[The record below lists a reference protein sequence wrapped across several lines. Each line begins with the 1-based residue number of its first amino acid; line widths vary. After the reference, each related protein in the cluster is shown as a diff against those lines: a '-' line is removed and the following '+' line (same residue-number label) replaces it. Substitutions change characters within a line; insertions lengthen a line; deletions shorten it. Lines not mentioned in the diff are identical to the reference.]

1 MPATPAAALFPAMAC
16 GLPSRLHPSLPSQR
30 ETSMRQTTDTAGET
44 GAHAPALGEAVF
56 RVLVDSIRDYAVYM
70 LDPRGVV
77 VSWNSGAERIKG
89 YSADEVIGQHFQM
102 FYLPEERDAGKPEQE
117 LQMARE
123 SGRFE
128 VEAWCL
134 RKDGSRFRAYVVVT
148 ALRNSDGELLGFAK
162 VTQDITARWQAG
174 QELWESEK
182 RFRLLV
188 DQVRDYA
195 IFLLS
200 PHGRITTWNRG
211 AHRMKGYTAEE
222 AYGRSLD
229 LFYLP
234 EDIARGKPARLL
246 RQAAAEGVAHDIGWR
261 QRKNGER
268 FWADVTITALYDSA
282 GKLYGYAKVVRDLT
296 EQLEAEQLARAY
308 EAAREAIKV
317 RDEFLSIASHELR
330 TPLTALNLQ
339 LQGLKLL
346 LERNPAAWNP
356 ERTGGAI
363 GRALES
369 AERLSQLVDTLLDV
383 SRISTGRIELKPS
396 AFDLAA
402 AVRGAI
408 ERLAEL
414 IRQASCDVHVHA
426 PETLEGRWDQLRVEQ
441 ALMNL
446 ISNACKYAPN
456 SRIDVRVERDG
467 ERVRLSV
474 TDTGPGIAPENLDQ
488 IFARFERGVS
498 SQHYGGL
505 GLGLFVTRQ
514 IAEAHGGRAWVEST
528 LGQGSTFTIELPLVT
543 ATDPAGTE
551 QG

>member
-1 MPATPAAALFPAMAC
+1 M
-16 GLPSRLHPSLPSQR
+16 R
-30 ETSMRQTTDTAGET
+30 ETTYTAGDTAT
-44 GAHAPALGEAVF
+44 HAPALGEAAF
-56 RVLVDSIRDYAVYM
+56 RVLVDNIRDYAVYM
-70 LDPRGVV
+70 LDPQGVV

-89 YSADEVIGQHFQM
+89 YSADEVIGQHFRM
-102 FYLPEERDAGKPEQE
+102 FYLLEEQDAGKPEQE

-128 VEAWCL
+128 DEAWRL

-148 ALRNSDGELLGFAK
+148 ALRNTAGELLGFAK
-162 VTQDITARWQAG
+162 VTQDVTARWQAE
-174 QELWESEK
+174 QELRESEK

-200 PHGRITTWNRG
+200 PDGRITTWNRG
-211 AHRMKGYTAEE
+211 ARRMKGYTADEVS
-222 AYGRSLD
+222 GRFLS

-234 EDIARGKPARLL
+234 EDVARGKPVRLL
-246 RQAAAEGVAHDIGWR
+246 KQAAVEGVAHDVGWR
-261 QRKNGER
+261 LRKGGER

-282 GKLYGYAKVVRDLT
+282 GKLYGYTKVVRDLT

-339 LQGLKLL
+339 LQGIKLL
-346 LERNPAAWNP
+346 MERNPAAWNP

-383 SRISTGRIELKPS
+383 SRISAGRIELKLS
-396 AFDLAA
+396 TFDLAT
-402 AVRGAI
+402 AVREAI

-414 IRQASCDVHVHA
+414 IRQASCEVHIHA
-426 PETLEGRWDQLRVEQ
+426 PEAIEGRWDRLRVEQ

-456 SRIDVRVERDG
+456 SRIDIRVERDG
-467 ERVRLSV
+467 ERARLSV
-474 TDTGPGIAPENLDQ
+474 TDTGPGIAPENLEQ
-488 IFARFERGVS
+488 IFVRFERAVS

-514 IAEAHGGRAWVEST
+514 IAEAHGGRVWVEST
-528 LGQGSTFTIELPLVT
+528 VGKGSTFTIELPVVT
-543 ATDPAGTE
+543 AADSAQNGDE
-551 QG
+551 VG